1 MTSTAP
7 LQLHSCPLTQ
17 NIYGL
22 LGKPLYVRMSVCV
35 CLYLLMYARMPV
47 CACAR
52 MPVCTYVYPYVRAYV
67 LMYLCT
73 TVRPYIRMS
82 VCMFACFFIGLNGD
96 DRCTFHTGDGIGG
109 SEIKVGNEKGSSCID
124 ICLERKKTD
133 ETINGVTV
141 FTDTSKGGCW
151 CERNMRGRNSVAKYM
166 SGFIGDTGKSYHVV
180 FITKCVAAMFYNIPV
195 YPFAYFCDV
204 YLSLHMM

>member
-7 LQLHSCPLTQ
+7 LQLHSCPSLKIFMDCWVNHCTSVCPYVYAC
-17 NIYGL
+17 ISL
-22 LGKPLYVRMSVCV
+22 CTPVCPYVRVP
-35 CLYLLMYARMPV
+35 YARMYVCIPV
-47 CACAR
+47 CTC
-52 MPVCTYVYPYVRAYV
+52 VCTYVLVYDRTSIYPYVRMYV
-67 LMYLCT
+67 
-73 TVRPYIRMS
+73 S
-82 VCMFACFFIGLNGD
+82 CFFIGLNDD

-151 CERNMRGRNSVAKYM
+151 CERNMREEIQLPNTCLVSLEIQV
-166 SGFIGDTGKSYHVV
+166 SH
-180 FITKCVAAMFYNIPV
+180 IT
-195 YPFAYFCDV
+195 
-204 YLSLHMM
+204 